1 MIIEGYFSSLSLK
14 LYVVTLLLNRLV
26 KTIQVRGHNI
36 CLYAFQ
42 DGSDEGSQHISI
54 LYHNP
59 QMPNL

>member
-1 MIIEGYFSSLSLK
+1 MITDGYVYSLSLK

-26 KTIQVRGHNI
+26 KTIQGHNI

-59 QMPNL
+59 QITNL